1 MGCSHSKRQ
10 ASSKPQ
16 QVNDAGG
23 HHQGATNN
31 DRMRETEVYFCYS
44 DSSIDDTKTVSFD
57 LNSSFD
63 DDEDIISIYGE
74 EDVPLFCEESA
85 SAFAVRTSVSLP
97 SSPTFLSTQT
107 SSTDFPRRSN

>member
-23 HHQGATNN
+23 HHQ
-31 DRMRETEVYFCYS
+31 D
-44 DSSIDDTKTVSFD
+44 
-57 LNSSFD
+57 SSFD